1 MEFTNALSLPSR
13 VRYAG
18 WRLAGKR
25 GPVRLRFQNGPR
37 LLMRKENYG
46 VAYEVF
52 VHQYYEL
59 RDGTTPEDVRTIVD
73 LGGNVG
79 YSVLWFLSRFPNASI
94 LVYEPNPVFAGF
106 LKENV
111 ALNGFNSRVTV
122 REAAVSNASSTLPLF
137 VSGACSSLLQN
148 YNTGESITVPVV
160 DLFEQLPKGH
170 IDILKM
176 DIEGSEYGILS
187 DPRFHSL
194 DISRIV
200 IEWHRTKDPSEGK
213 ERCRKELSDAGYVV
227 REIMDGDDHG
237 MFWAFRSRSG
247 LTAR

>member
-1 MEFTNALSLPSR
+1 MEFTNSLAFFSKA
-13 VRYAG
+13 RYVG
-18 WRLAGKR
+18 WKLTGKK
-25 GPVRLRFQNGPR
+25 GPVRLRFQDGPN
-37 LLMRKENYG
+37 LIMRNENYG

-52 VHQYYEL
+52 VHKYYDL
-59 RDGTTPEDVRTIVD
+59 RDGTNPEDVTTIVD

-79 YSVLWFLSRFPNASI
+79 YSVLWFLNRFPKARV
-94 LVYEPNPVFAGF
+94 LVYEPNPVFAGH

-111 ALNGFNSRVTV
+111 ALNEFGARVTV
-122 REAAVSNASSTLPLF
+122 REAAVSNVSSTLPLF

-160 DLFEQLPKGH
+160 DLFEQLPKEH

-187 DPRFHSL
+187 DPRFRDL
-194 DISRIV
+194 NISRIV
-200 IEWHRTKDPSEGK
+200 IEWHRTKNPAEGK
-213 ERCRKELSDAGYVV
+213 ERCRKELTDAGYSV

-237 MFWAFRSRSG
+237 MFWALRRP
-247 LTAR
+247 